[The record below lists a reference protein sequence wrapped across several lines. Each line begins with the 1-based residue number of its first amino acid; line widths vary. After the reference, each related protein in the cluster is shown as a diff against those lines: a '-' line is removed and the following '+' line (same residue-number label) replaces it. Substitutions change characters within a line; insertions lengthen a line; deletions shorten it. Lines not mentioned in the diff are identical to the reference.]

1 LRWNTR
7 GGESDATAQHQRRVV
22 THAIASN
29 PHDGVNEMKIE
40 DTQSPATE
48 QDSSERSKLRFS
60 KETLLNLTVKT
71 NIRAGLRPPVGGTSN
86 SASAC
91 CT

>member
-1 LRWNTR
+1 MKTR
-7 GGESDATAQHQRRVV
+7 D
-22 THAIASN
+22 
-29 PHDGVNEMKIE
+29 NEPKTT
-40 DTQSPATE
+40 D

-71 NIRAGLRPPVGGTSN
+71 NIRAGLRPPTNTSN
-86 SASAC
+86 STSAC